1 MAAEAMHPTE
11 FEGGRR
17 RRSRGFPGVG
27 FDGRQRLDG
36 GQDGRDLPK
45 VLPRVEGPS

>member
-11 FEGGRR
+11 FEGRR

-36 GQDGRDLPK
+36 GQVRRDLPK